1 MAGLCKKLHKC
12 LQYGLKCYHCCLG
25 NKSFSPGKTTAAK
38 NWLLCNS
45 WGEKRVKE
53 GEEKK
58 KNHSASPHGPW
69 SIYPDQMLGGK
80 DVLVLPAA
88 QQRIVLFAVG

>member
-1 MAGLCKKLHKC
+1 MWQVCVKKLHKC
-12 LQYGLKCYHCCLG
+12 LQYGLKCYHYCLG

-45 WGEKRVKE
+45 CGKKRVKE

-58 KNHSASPHGPW
+58 KTTLHLLMVPGV
-69 SIYPDQMLGGK
+69 SIQT
-80 DVLVLPAA
+80 
-88 QQRIVLFAVG
+88 RC